1 MKTVSLREVAH
12 ARSGEKGPDV
22 NVTVVAYSDPAY
34 RLLLDQLTV
43 DAVRRLYEPI
53 VLGGVERYE
62 SPRIG
67 ALNFVLRD
75 ALGGGRSRTL
85 AFEESGKA
93 LSSRILTMEVV
104 VPDGFPERSAMG
116 GSPPRRF
123 EPPTPHRGKVV
134 RLGSATG
141 WARDRFEPAADLVA
155 RGSVD
160 YLCFDSMS
168 EVTMS
173 AAQVAML
180 EEQGTTPYDP
190 YLEARL
196 EPILRSCKAQGIK
209 IITNQGWLNPRAAAA
224 HVARLGAALGI
235 DGLRVAA
242 VSGGLL
248 TDRIRSMDLT
258 FLETGQPIADCRHE
272 IVSAETYLGARGIVE
287 ALGQGADVVIT
298 GRVADGCL
306 YLGPLAHEFGW
317 DFDDHHALARGM
329 VIGHLM
335 ECGCQVTG
343 GYFADPGFKDVPDI
357 ANLGNPIADVSAT
370 AIVIRKLDGTGGV
383 VSTETCK
390 EQLLYEV
397 LDPSSYFCPDVVVDF
412 NQVSLRQIGENQ
424 VEVHADAAGRA
435 RTPTLKALVGV
446 REGFVAEEM
455 VLFAGPGAMARAE
468 LTREILETRFARVDL
483 KADEIRMDYVG
494 HNSVH
499 RGASPPP
506 AVEPY
511 EVVLR
516 VAVKTASRDEAAKLR
531 REVDPLAV
539 NGPAATGKWGTSA
552 PGSRV
557 RACVGLHSCLVP
569 RDEVAWTVTIH
580 TADGAIAP

>member
-22 NVTVVAYSDPAY
+22 NVTVVAYGEPGY
-34 RLLLDQLTV
+34 RVILEQLTV
-43 DAVRRLYEPI
+43 DAVGRLYDPI
-53 VLGGVERYE
+53 VRGGVERYE

-93 LSSRILTMEVV
+93 LSSRMLMMTVV
-104 VPDGFPERSAMG
+104 VPDDFPERSGMG
-116 GSPPRRF
+116 GLPPARF
-123 EPPTPHRGKVV
+123 DGPTEHRGKVV

-141 WARDRFEPAADLVA
+141 WARDRFEPAVDLVA
-155 RGSVD
+155 RGAVH

-180 EEQGTTPYDP
+180 EEHGTTPYDP

-209 IITNQGWLNPRAAAA
+209 IITNQGWLDPKAAAE
-224 HVARLGAALGI
+224 HVLRLGAAQGI
-235 DGLRVAA
+235 EGLRVAA
-242 VSGGLL
+242 VCGGLL
-248 TDRIRSMDLT
+248 TERIRSMNLA
-258 FLETGQPIADCRHE
+258 FLETGQPIADCPNE

-287 ALGQGADVVIT
+287 ALDQGADVVIT

-317 DFDDHHALARGM
+317 DFDDHHAMARGM
-329 VIGHLM
+329 VVGHLM

-370 AIVIRKLDGTGGV
+370 SIVISKLDGTGGV
-383 VSTETCK
+383 VSLETCK

-397 LDPSSYFCPDVVVDF
+397 LDPSSYCCPDVVVDF
-412 NQVSLRQIGENQ
+412 NHVSLRQIAPNQ
-424 VEVHADAAGRA
+424 VEVQADAAGRA
-435 RTPTLKALVGV
+435 RTPTLKALIGV
-446 REGFVAEEM
+446 REGYVAEEM
-455 VLFAGPGAMARAE
+455 VLFAGPGAIARAE
-468 LTREILETRFARVDL
+468 LTRQILEARFARVDL
-483 KADEIRMDYVG
+483 RADEIRMDYVG

-506 AVEPY
+506 GVEPY

-516 VAVKTASRDEAAKLR
+516 VAVKTASRHEAAKLR

-539 NGPAATGKWGTSA
+539 NGPAGTGKWGTSA

-569 RDEVAWTVTIH
+569 RGEVPWTVTIH
-580 TADGAIAP
+580 TSDRASAP